1 MTALAPGAMTSTT
14 VEDAL
19 LEILRMVADL
29 QTSTATNPQNRT
41 LINTFT
47 QNELTGAITVAL
59 TIPSN
64 ISLTAAGVVVNATE
78 VFT

>member
-1 MTALAPGAMTSTT
+1 MAALAPGDIVSTT

-19 LEILRMVADL
+19 LEILRKVVDL
-29 QTSTATNPQNRT
+29 QNSTTTNPQNRT
-41 LINTFT
+41 IVNTFT
-47 QNELTGAITVAL
+47 QNELTGVLTVAL

-64 ISLTAAGVVVNATE
+64 ITSSPTGVLVNATE

>member
-1 MTALAPGAMTSTT
+1 MTALAPGGITSTT

-19 LEILRMVADL
+19 LEILRRIADL
-29 QTSTATNPQNRT
+29 QTTTTTNPQNRII
-41 LINTFT
+41 INTFT

-59 TIPSN
+59 TIPSS
-64 ISLTAAGVVVNATE
+64 ISLSASGVVVNATE

>member
-1 MTALAPGAMTSTT
+1 MTALAPGGITSTT

-19 LEILRMVADL
+19 LEILRMIADL
-29 QTSTATNPQNRT
+29 QVATATNPQNRT
-41 LINTFT
+41 VINTFT
-47 QNELTGAITVAL
+47 QNELTGVITVAL

-64 ISLTAAGVVVNATE
+64 ISLSATGVVVNATE